1 MGAAENKKLI
11 QDMFAELSK
20 GNAPAFLNALADDVR
35 FTIVGTTKY
44 SGTCNGKQELI
55 SKVLG
60 PLTAQLEGGLTITP
74 DNFIADGDFV
84 AMQARGKSTT
94 KTGKSYNNTYCQ
106 VFRIAGGKV
115 QEVTEY
121 LDTELVTAAFGK

>member
-11 QDMFAELSK
+11 QEMFAELSK
-20 GNAPAFLNALADDVR
+20 GNSQGFLNNLADDVQ
-35 FTIVGTTKY
+35 FTIMGTTKY
-44 SGTCNGKQELI
+44 SVTCNGKQELL

-60 PLTAQLEGGLTITP
+60 PLSAQLEGGLTITP
-74 DNFIADGDFV
+74 DNFIAEGDFV

-94 KTGKSYNNTYCQ
+94 KTGKPYNNTYCQ
-106 VFRIAGGKV
+106 IFRIANGKV
-115 QEVTEY
+115 QQVTEY